1 MSGFPVN
8 FPKGAIHVGSPHWE
22 EVNSLKRRCCEA
34 DSNADKGM
42 GTQIWLA
49 SFMND
54 PYVHRA
60 IHYPWRRVWNE
71 GPLNSSDQIA
81 GQEIYADE
89 SDWRHLAARQLLHLS
104 LRFLGLILSFFRTH
118 GTLLN
123 VKYIEI
129 RCLSRQNVYT
139 VHPWTL
145 FGIAPTSGLID
156 YHLLLFSLLTRAC
169 ISIIKNAKFIKP
181 RECQAIHTAR
191 PRLSSRF

>member
-1 MSGFPVN
+1 MIPMSIQGDSGGLGLGYVDINSVSFRGYPETELSQHNPVRDHQN
-8 FPKGAIHVGSPHWE
+8 HPVEPSIIPGGEYGMKGLSTHQTKLLAKKSTQMNPIDVIWQRGSF
-22 EVNSLKRRCCEA
+22 S
-34 DSNADKGM
+34 
-42 GTQIWLA
+42 I
-49 SFMND
+49 
-54 PYVHRA
+54 
-60 IHYPWRRVWNE
+60 
-71 GPLNSSDQIA
+71 
-81 GQEIYADE
+81 
-89 SDWRHLAARQLLHLS
+89 S